1 MRTVLAILI
10 FLVLGVAI
18 LPARAASFDCAK
30 ARASDEVAICKNP
43 ELSEL
48 DTRMGALWFSY
59 SKVPFLMGANGA
71 RHDAASAFLEK
82 RKACGGD
89 VACLR
94 EAYAQRIAEL
104 QTDIERAMVQ
114 VREQENAVAALEL
127 PPSIQDLVSG
137 YDKQCRDLGG
147 TLEGTA
153 QPLIATADFDRD
165 SPPDYLLNPANLSC
179 TAAATAFCGN
189 GGCQIK
195 IALSRDS
202 YAKPI
207 DVLGGQPT
215 LTQKEKQTE
224 AAVWVDGSNC
234 NTSDRT
240 KACWSVFRWNEEGA
254 LTQAYEVRP
263 VAAP

>member
-1 MRTVLAILI
+1 MRIVLAILT
-10 FLVLGVAI
+10 FLALGA
-18 LPARAASFDCAK
+18 LPAQAASFDCAK
-30 ARASDEVAICKNP
+30 ASAPDEVAICKNP

-71 RHDAASAFLEK
+71 RHDAASVFLEK

-94 EAYAQRIAEL
+94 AAYAQRIAEL
-104 QTDIERAMVQ
+104 KENIERAMVQ
-114 VREQENAVAALEL
+114 VRQQENAVAALEL
-127 PPSIQDLVSG
+127 PPSIQNLVSG

-153 QPLIATADFDRD
+153 QPMIATADFDRD
-165 SPPDYLLNPANLSC
+165 SLPDFLLNPANLSC

-224 AAVWVDGSNC
+224 VSVWVDGANC

-240 KACWSVFRWNEEGA
+240 KACWSVFNWDEEGA
-254 LTQAYEVRP
+254 VKQAYEVRP
-263 VAAP
+263 VAGP

>member
-1 MRTVLAILI
+1 MRTVLAILTL
-10 FLVLGVAI
+10 LVLGA
-18 LPARAASFDCAK
+18 LPVRAASFDCAK
-30 ARASDEVAICKNP
+30 ASAPDEVAICKNP

-89 VACLR
+89 VACLH

-104 QTDIERAMVQ
+104 KENIERAMVQ

-127 PPSIQDLVSG
+127 PPSIQNLVSG

-165 SPPDYLLNPANLSC
+165 SLPDYLLNPANLSC

-207 DVLGGQPT
+207 DMLGGQPT

>member
-1 MRTVLAILI
+1 MRIAFAVLT
-10 FLVLGVAI
+10 FLAVAAAAV
-18 LPARAASFDCAK
+18 PAQAASFDCAR
-30 ARASDEVAICKNP
+30 ARAPDEVAICRNP
-43 ELSEL
+43 DISEL

-82 RKACGGD
+82 RKACGSD

-94 EAYAQRIAEL
+94 AAYTQRIADL
-104 QTDIERAMVQ
+104 KDSIERAMVQ
-114 VREQENAVAALEL
+114 VRQQENAVAALEL
-127 PPSIQDLVSG
+127 PPSIQNLVSG
-137 YDKQCRDLGG
+137 YNKQCRDLGG

-153 QPLIATADFDRD
+153 QPMIASADFDRD
-165 SPPDYLLNPANLSC
+165 SLPDYLLNPANLSC

-207 DVLGGQPT
+207 LVLGGQPT
-215 LTQKEKQTE
+215 LAQKEKQTE
-224 AAVWVDGSNC
+224 VSVWVDGTNC
-234 NTSDRT
+234 NASDRA
-240 KACWSVFRWNEEGA
+240 KACWSVFNWSEEGA
-254 LTQAYEVRP
+254 LKQAYEVRP
-263 VAAP
+263 VGGP